1 MASVRTRT
9 ARSPVGFGATV
20 DSRIAPDVLSLVRQY
35 HAQITDGY
43 NPGGSHASDGDHPKG
58 LAVDIVPGAGGSWA
72 MVNQLAAFAASRPD
86 IFRFVG
92 YDGRFGTTKW
102 PGHGEG
108 QHLHLSWHGGG
119 TAGDTAPLK
128 TLSRTRGTV
137 SRPRNTT
144 TGGTPADWLKEA
156 GWPSNLIPTMTA
168 IGGAESGWNIG
179 AESPPNTNGTKD
191 FGWLQVNSV
200 HGYDQTK
207 LTTDPVYTA
216 RVAYQIYKSQG
227 LGAWSTYNNGA
238 YKSFLGKTPDVQP
251 GKTRPGGEGDTGDTG
266 GSGGGSD
273 VDTELVAFW
282 NTPVLPGGIPNPLA
296 LFGNVGGT
304 IKDGKDFLKWIAWI
318 FHPLNLLRI
327 VEFWAGFNFI
337 IMGFIAIL
345 VSWKGASAEDVAS
358 LVPAGR
364 AVKLA
369 KTAKGA
375 QTAKKG
381 ARAAKGAKAAQTAR
395 KAPRTGTGELS
406 VA

>member
-9 ARSPVGFGATV
+9 ARSSVGFGATV
-20 DSRIAPDVLSLVRQY
+20 DSRIAPDVLSLVKQY
-35 HAQITDGY
+35 HAKITDGY

-58 LAVDIVPGAGGSWA
+58 LAVDIVPGTGGSWEL
-72 MVNQLAAFAASRPD
+72 VNQLAAYAASRPD
-86 IFRFVG
+86 VFRFVG

-156 GWPSNLIPTMTA
+156 GWPSNLIPTMVA

-179 AESPPNTNGTKD
+179 AESPKNTNGTKD

-216 RVAYQIYKSQG
+216 RVSYQIYKSQG
-227 LGAWSTYNNGA
+227 LEAWSTYNNGA
-238 YKSFLGKTPDVQP
+238 YKSFLGKTPEVQP
-251 GKTRPGGEGDTGDTG
+251 GKTRPGGEEGTDTSSDG
-266 GSGGGSD
+266 GADS
-273 VDTELVAFW
+273 ELIAFW

-296 LFGNVGGT
+296 LFGSVGKT
-304 IKDGKDFLKWIAWI
+304 IKSTNDFLKWIAWI

-337 IMGFIAIL
+337 VMGFIAIL
-345 VSWKGASAEDVAS
+345 VSWSGASTEDVVS
-358 LVPAGR
+358 LTPAGR
-364 AVKLA
+364 GLAV
-369 KTAKGA
+369 AKGVKGA
-375 QTAKKG
+375 AKAKKG
-381 ARAAKGAKAAQTAR
+381 ARATKTAKASQTAR
-395 KAPRTGTGELS
+395 EAPRTGTGELS